1 MTPQA
6 EKPLPRWM
14 EAIIAGT
21 ADAVARLPPDE
32 REQMARDNAASKTN
46 VQRRRLEAIER
57 PKTIFS
63 MHFDGAT
70 LKEIGYF

>member
-1 MTPQA
+1 
-6 EKPLPRWM
+6 
-14 EAIIAGT
+14 
-21 ADAVARLPPDE
+21 
-32 REQMARDNAASKTN
+32 MARDNAASKTN